1 MARVC
6 RADGLVAI
14 EDLIASEQPERGA
27 YYNEF
32 ERLRDTSHTSA
43 LAMSE
48 LVRMMGAAGLEIV
61 RFTSHGYRTP
71 VSQWIKAAHPSPE
84 RAAKAIAMVE
94 RDAAEDLSGA
104 RPARVDGE
112 LYFTYRIALLVT
124 RKLHAR
130 AA

>member
-14 EDLIASEQPERGA
+14 EDLIASEQPERAA

-48 LVRMMGAAGLEIV
+48 LIKMMGAAGLEIV

-71 VSQWIKAAHPSPE
+71 VSQWIKAARRRRSAPRKRS
-84 RAAKAIAMVE
+84 RWSSA
-94 RDAAEDLSGA
+94 
-104 RPARVDGE
+104 
-112 LYFTYRIALLVT
+112 T
-124 RKLHAR
+124 RSKI
-130 AA
+130 